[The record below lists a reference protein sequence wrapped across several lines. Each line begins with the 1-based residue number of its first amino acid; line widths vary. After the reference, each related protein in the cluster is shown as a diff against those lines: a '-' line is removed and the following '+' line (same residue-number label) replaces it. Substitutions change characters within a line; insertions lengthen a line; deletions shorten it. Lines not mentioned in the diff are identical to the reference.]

1 MILCFI
7 FERLCCMRENKTL
20 YIYIYFAT
28 FRRKRGTLIPDLH
41 FYNVKMPTNINPEW
55 WKNTLENHKSFWKD
69 FGNFIKFPLL
79 IIYIVRMVVKLEI
92 NPCYLGLSLFWFE
105 SRILSL
111 SIAFFVVFNANK
123 FIINEIWCNLNTK

>member
-1 MILCFI
+1 
-7 FERLCCMRENKTL
+7 MRENKTL
-20 YIYIYFAT
+20 YIYIYIYIYILQHFN
-28 FRRKRGTLIPDLH
+28 

-92 NPCYLGLSLFWFE
+92 NPCYFGLSLG
-105 SRILSL
+105 S
-111 SIAFFVVFNANK
+111 
-123 FIINEIWCNLNTK
+123 